1 MVFATETAPAAS
13 IYATRTAVRAAL
25 AGMQPSEADAADAG
39 DAVLVTIRNLAFE
52 TNRDGLA
59 EHLRLATGLSFD
71 REPRRVELVTS
82 SNTGRNVGRARV
94 SVPSRAEAEVVVQKV
109 DGTELDGRTLSLRF
123 ADPKLDDAIV
133 TIRNLPPETRIGDV
147 TRHVKRVTERGS
159 VGRIVFKKKDQS
171 VDVAFRSRAGAEAA
185 ALQLDGTELAGRTL
199 SARVS
204 PRKTRSVS
212 PRPAAPPAPP
222 SSDGSPRAGAR
233 SREAVVAAL
242 ASWVALWPDRAHSD
256 HLDAFYRDHPHLGRK
271 PKGFAWLTADLLAA
285 QGLQRRPDQ
294 RGGFFLEELDDDAAA
309 AWAARAP
316 IQAAEP
322 ATAWG
327 AAPIEAPASD
337 GATAILALVARADA
351 LRPRLERRDEDI
363 RARVQSVL
371 QKAVSFRRCA
381 VGVFGSATSG
391 LRTSDTADL
400 DLCVL
405 DPAIE
410 KKASAYRALLSEARE
425 LDGNGDLFERGTRL
439 KKARRALEVAMR
451 EKEREA
457 QMVVDMTAAGTSIE
471 KVQLHEDK
479 WRSVCEEIP
488 RLEEVLREAEAN
500 NTPIIDRVME
510 LREQADDKKFKNAG
524 CVYPIKSALERARGF
539 GEFKVVR
546 HARVPLVKCVYTQRP
561 LSEIA
566 LDIVP
571 GNAVAHANSR
581 LLKAYG
587 DKAPAFR
594 ALVLVVKSWA
604 KSRGLNDA
612 SEGYL
617 SSYAHALTC
626 LHFCLVKGLWPRD
639 FHDAPVNMVE
649 DIDVSW
655 QEVGWS
661 PPKQPSFELVR
672 SYFEYMNSVIHD
684 DGAYCLCCRA
694 RPTASRDDGDRG
706 AYLISKDRWTFK
718 NEDSRRQC
726 LGRLS
731 IEDPF
736 RTFDSRGP
744 HDPAATLE
752 RGGLEKLKA
761 GYTAAVALLGDDS
774 KEERQRVA
782 ELAAM
787 DLDERS
793 MWAARKEANIAA
805 MAAGRAPP
813 PPPPPRRSRRA
824 GR

>member
-1 MVFATETAPAAS
+1 MVLEIETAPAS
-13 IYATRTAVRAAL
+13 IYAATTAMNAAL
-25 AGMQPSEADAADAG
+25 ADAE
-39 DAVLVTIRNLAFE
+39 VLVTVHNLAFE

-59 EHLRLATGLSFD
+59 EHLGVA
-71 REPRRVELVTS
+71 EHRVEVLMRPDGRS
-82 SNTGRNVGRARV
+82 SGRARV
-94 SVPSRAEAEVVVQKV
+94 CFPSRAEAEGVIQKV
-109 DGTELDGRTLSLRF
+109 HQTDLDGRTISLSVKRDTT
-123 ADPKLDDAIV
+123 AAGETIV
-133 TIRNLPPETRIGDV
+133 TLRNLPPATKTGDV
-147 TRHVKRVTERGS
+147 TKHVKRVTERGS
-159 VGRIVFKKKDQS
+159 VGRIILYKKGALS
-171 VDVAFRSRAGAEAA
+171 ADVAFKSLAEAEAA
-185 ALQLDGTELAGRTL
+185 ARKLDGTELAGRTL

-204 PRKTRSVS
+204 PRKARSVS
-212 PRPAAPPAPP
+212 PRPATPPAPP
-222 SSDGSPRAGAR
+222 SSNGSPRAGAR

-242 ASWVALWPDRAHSD
+242 SAWVAARRPDRTHSRN
-256 HLDAFYRDHPHLGRK
+256 LDLFYSEHPHLGRK
-271 PKGFAWLTADLLAA
+271 PKGSAWLTPDLLAA
-285 QGLQRRPDQ
+285 QGLQQRPDGSG
-294 RGGFFLEELDDDAAA
+294 GGFFLEELDDDAAA
-309 AWAARAP
+309 AWAP
-316 IQAAEP
+316 VAE
-322 ATAWG
+322 
-327 AAPIEAPASD
+327 PASD
-337 GATAILALVARADA
+337 GAAAILALVARADA

-381 VGVFGSATSG
+381 VGVFGSAASG

-425 LDGNGDLFERGTRL
+425 LDADGELFERGTRL
-439 KKARRALEVAMR
+439 KKARRALDVATR

-457 QMVVDMTAAGTSIE
+457 QMVVEMTAAGNTIE
-471 KVQLHEDK
+471 KVQKHEDK

-488 RLEEVLREAEAN
+488 NLEAVVRELEEAN
-500 NTPIIDRVME
+500 TSIIDRVME

-524 CVYPIKSALERARGF
+524 CVYPMKSALERARGF
-539 GEFKVVR
+539 GDFKVVR
-546 HARVPLVKCVYTQRP
+546 HARVPLVKCVYNPNERGV
-561 LSEIA
+561 SEIA

-639 FHDAPVNMVE
+639 FHDSAPHMIE

-655 QEVGWS
+655 EEVGWS
-661 PPKQPSFELVR
+661 PPKKPSFELVR

-718 NEDSRRQC
+718 NDASRKQC

-761 GYTAAVALLGDDS
+761 GYAAAVALLGDDA
-774 KEERQRVA
+774 KDERRRIL
-782 ELAAM
+782 ELAAVSLEE
-787 DLDERS
+787 DSRT
-793 MWAARKEANIAA
+793 MWAARKA
-805 MAAGRAPP
+805 MAAGRAPL
-813 PPPPPRRSRRA
+813 PPPRRSRRG

>member
-1 MVFATETAPAAS
+1 MVLEIETAPAS
-13 IYATRTAVRAAL
+13 IYAATTAMNAAL
-25 AGMQPSEADAADAG
+25 DTA
-39 DAVLVTIRNLAFE
+39 DAVLVTVHNLSFE
-52 TNRDGLA
+52 TKRDGLA
-59 EHLRLATGLSFD
+59 EHLGVA
-71 REPRRVELVTS
+71 EHRVEVLMRPDGRS
-82 SNTGRNVGRARV
+82 SGRARV
-94 SVPSRAEAEVVVQKV
+94 CFPSRAEAEAVIEKV
-109 DGTELDGRTLSLRF
+109 HQTDLDGRTISLSVKRDST
-123 ADPKLDDAIV
+123 AAGETIV
-133 TIRNLPPETRIGDV
+133 TLRNLPPTTKTGDV
-147 TRHVKRVTERGS
+147 TKHVKRVTERGS
-159 VGRIVFKKKDQS
+159 VGRIILYKKGALS
-171 VDVAFRSRAGAEAA
+171 ADVAFKSLAAAEAA
-185 ALQLDGTELAGRTL
+185 ARKLDGTELAGRTL

-204 PRKTRSVS
+204 PRKPRSVS
-212 PRPAAPPAPP
+212 PRPATPPAPP
-222 SSDGSPRAGAR
+222 SSNGSPRAGAR

-242 ASWVALWPDRAHSD
+242 SAWVAARRPDRTHSRN
-256 HLDAFYRDHPHLGRK
+256 LDAFYKEHPHLGRK
-271 PKGFAWLTADLLAA
+271 PKGSAWLTPDLLAA
-285 QGLQRRPDQ
+285 QGLQQRPDVN
-294 RGGFFLEELDDDAAA
+294 GGFFLEELDDDAAA
-309 AWAARAP
+309 AWAP
-316 IQAAEP
+316 I
-322 ATAWG
+322 G
-327 AAPIEAPASD
+327 APASD
-337 GATAILALVARADA
+337 GAAAILALVARADA

-381 VGVFGSATSG
+381 VGVFGSAASG

-425 LDGNGDLFERGTRL
+425 LDADGELFERGTRL
-439 KKARRALEVAMR
+439 KKARRALDVAMR

-457 QMVVDMTAAGTSIE
+457 QMVVEMTAAGNTIE
-471 KVQLHEDK
+471 KVQKHEDK

-488 RLEEVLREAEAN
+488 KLEEVVRELEEAN
-500 NTPIIDRVME
+500 TSIIDRVME

-524 CVYPIKSALERARGF
+524 CVYPMKSALERARGF
-539 GEFKVVR
+539 GDFKVVR
-546 HARVPLVKCVYTQRP
+546 HARVPLVKCVYNPNERGF
-561 LSEIA
+561 SEIA

-661 PPKQPSFELVR
+661 PPKQPSFDLVR
-672 SYFEYMNSVIHD
+672 GYFDYMNSVIHD

-694 RPTASRDDGDRG
+694 RPTASRNDGDRG

-774 KEERQRVA
+774 KDERQRVA
-782 ELAAM
+782 ELAAA
-787 DLDERS
+787 DWLHLVNLEEDSRT
-793 MWAARKEANIAA
+793 MWAARKA
-805 MAAGRAPP
+805 MAAGRAPL
-813 PPPPPRRSRRA
+813 PPPRRSRRG

>member
-1 MVFATETAPAAS
+1 
-13 IYATRTAVRAAL
+13 
-25 AGMQPSEADAADAG
+25 
-39 DAVLVTIRNLAFE
+39 
-52 TNRDGLA
+52 
-59 EHLRLATGLSFD
+59 
-71 REPRRVELVTS
+71 
-82 SNTGRNVGRARV
+82 
-94 SVPSRAEAEVVVQKV
+94 
-109 DGTELDGRTLSLRF
+109 
-123 ADPKLDDAIV
+123 
-133 TIRNLPPETRIGDV
+133 
-147 TRHVKRVTERGS
+147 
-159 VGRIVFKKKDQS
+159 
-171 VDVAFRSRAGAEAA
+171 
-185 ALQLDGTELAGRTL
+185 
-199 SARVS
+199 
-204 PRKTRSVS
+204 
-212 PRPAAPPAPP
+212 
-222 SSDGSPRAGAR
+222 
-233 SREAVVAAL
+233 
-242 ASWVALWPDRAHSD
+242 
-256 HLDAFYRDHPHLGRK
+256 
-271 PKGFAWLTADLLAA
+271 
-285 QGLQRRPDQ
+285 
-294 RGGFFLEELDDDAAA
+294 
-309 AWAARAP
+309 
-316 IQAAEP
+316 
-322 ATAWG
+322 
-327 AAPIEAPASD
+327 
-337 GATAILALVARADA
+337 
-351 LRPRLERRDEDI
+351 
-363 RARVQSVL
+363 
-371 QKAVSFRRCA
+371 
-381 VGVFGSATSG
+381 
-391 LRTSDTADL
+391 
-400 DLCVL
+400 
-405 DPAIE
+405 
-410 KKASAYRALLSEARE
+410 
-425 LDGNGDLFERGTRL
+425 
-439 KKARRALEVAMR
+439 
-451 EKEREA
+451 
-457 QMVVDMTAAGTSIE
+457 MVVEMTAAGNTIE
-471 KVQLHEDK
+471 KVQKHEDK

-488 RLEEVLREAEAN
+488 KLEEVVRELEEAN
-500 NTPIIDRVME
+500 TSIIDRVME

-524 CVYPIKSALERARGF
+524 CVYPMKSALERARGF
-539 GEFKVVR
+539 GDFKVVR
-546 HARVPLVKCVYTQRP
+546 HARVPLVKCVYNPNERGF
-561 LSEIA
+561 SEIA

-694 RPTASRDDGDRG
+694 RPTASRNDGDRG

-774 KEERQRVA
+774 KDERQRIA
-782 ELAAM
+782 ELAAV

-793 MWAARKEANIAA
+793 MWAARKEAHRGDG
-805 MAAGRAPP
+805 GRAGAAAAAAAAALAASRSVTVRTSKQQHPAPGPRKSDAPP
-813 PPPPPRRSRRA
+813 VRTSNNNIPPRPRKKTRPTTMHVLSRPIGKLLEAAHKSRLRAVAVVVGELELPDDCPIGPGFPQVRLRARVRSVRVRRVRIA
-824 GR
+824 YLIVFR

>member
-1 MVFATETAPAAS
+1 MVLEIETAPAS
-13 IYATRTAVRAAL
+13 IYAATTAMNAAL
-25 AGMQPSEADAADAG
+25 DAG
-39 DAVLVTIRNLAFE
+39 DAVLVTVHNLSFE

-59 EHLRLATGLSFD
+59 EHLGVA
-71 REPRRVELVTS
+71 EHRVEVLMRPDGRS
-82 SNTGRNVGRARV
+82 SGRARV
-94 SVPSRAEAEVVVQKV
+94 CFPSRAEAEAVIEKAHQT
-109 DGTELDGRTLSLRF
+109 DLDGRTISLSVKRDTT
-123 ADPKLDDAIV
+123 AAGETIV
-133 TIRNLPPETRIGDV
+133 TLRNLPPTTKTGDV
-147 TRHVKRVTERGS
+147 TKHVKRVTERGS
-159 VGRIVFKKKDQS
+159 VGRIILYKKGALS
-171 VDVAFRSRAGAEAA
+171 ADVAFRSLAEAEAA
-185 ALQLDGTELAGRTL
+185 ARKLDGTELGGRTL
-199 SARVS
+199 AARVS
-204 PRKTRSVS
+204 PRKPRSAAPSERSLS
-212 PRPAAPPAPP
+212 PRPSERLTPPAPP
-222 SSDGSPRAGAR
+222 SSNGSPRAGAR

-242 ASWVALWPDRAHSD
+242 AAWVAARPVPTNLPGPHERGD
-256 HLDAFYRDHPHLGRK
+256 LDAFYLEHPHLGRK
-271 PKGFAWLTADLLAA
+271 PKGFAWLTPDLLAA
-285 QGLQRRPDQ
+285 QGLQRRKNG
-294 RGGFFLEELDDDAAA
+294 RGGFFLEVLDADAAT
-309 AWAARAP
+309 AWAPPPARADNTV
-316 IQAAEP
+316 QAAEP
-322 ATAWG
+322 A
-327 AAPIEAPASD
+327 SD
-337 GATAILALVARADA
+337 GAAAILALVARADA

-381 VGVFGSATSG
+381 VGVFGSAASG

-425 LDGNGDLFERGTRL
+425 LDADGDLFERGTRL
-439 KKARRALEVAMR
+439 KKARRALDVATR

-457 QMVVDMTAAGTSIE
+457 QMVVEMTAAGNTIE
-471 KVQLHEDK
+471 KVQKHEDK

-488 RLEEVLREAEAN
+488 KLEAVVRELEEAN
-500 NTPIIDRVME
+500 TSIIDRVME

-524 CVYPIKSALERARGF
+524 CVYPMKSALERARGF
-539 GEFKVVR
+539 GDFKVVR
-546 HARVPLVKCVYTQRP
+546 HARVPLVKCVYNPNERGV
-561 LSEIA
+561 SEIA

-604 KSRGLNDA
+604 KYRGLNDA

-639 FHDAPVNMVE
+639 FHDSAPHIVE

-661 PPKQPSFELVR
+661 PPKQPSFDLVR

-718 NEDSRRQC
+718 NDASRRQC

-761 GYTAAVALLGDDS
+761 GYTAAVALLGDDA
-774 KEERQRVA
+774 KDERRRVL
-782 ELAAM
+782 ELAAV
-787 DLDERS
+787 DLDEADSRT
-793 MWAARKEANIAA
+793 MWAARKA
-805 MAAGRAPP
+805 MAAGRAPL
-813 PPPPPRRSRRA
+813 PPPRRGRR
-824 GR
+824 R